1 MNKGYVQVTKLAKFK
16 RKKGEE
22 AAM

>member
-1 MNKGYVQVTKLAKFK
+1 MNKGYVQVTKLAKLK